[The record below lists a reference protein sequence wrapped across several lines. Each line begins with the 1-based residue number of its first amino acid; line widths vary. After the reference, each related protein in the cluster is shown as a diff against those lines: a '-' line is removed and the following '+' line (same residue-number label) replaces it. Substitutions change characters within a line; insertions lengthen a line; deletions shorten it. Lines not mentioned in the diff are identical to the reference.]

1 MGDIFLFIMV
11 IIFALSI
18 IGAIIEALEKFIKFL
33 KPPLKDDTVSNS
45 NRYIPKEKENK
56 SAFIRHEA
64 TKKTVIS
71 DFNMTVYEKLKNTLE
86 LLFDE
91 SLYEGEAYFDEFMDI
106 IDSIIEDELGET
118 KELKDYI
125 LFHDPWKQRDRLF
138 TNTYRKTIVFFHRK
152 LMDKVNFE
160 QVSFIQMA
168 EDLIYDSLDDQTIK
182 EAEEK
187 KWISSMIEKHPLGY
201 TEFGVIQTSEFQL
214 DDAVKIKE
222 KKLNVSNQYYKG
234 ADFYK
239 ENIENHILENIDDYV
254 ALVVDDYYYSDT
266 YVLIPINKKI
276 SMEEI
281 NTNIKLIYDTDT
293 NLFIGMKYKDK
304 FYPRL
309 DIWMSFNDRDL
320 PEYNVYSIEELV
332 IESFLTGEDLENL
345 KLIFNSPRKINSYRK
360 SDISKTTDNEE
371 SVSKKTTDE
380 KIVNKDNI
388 KILELKE
395 SLKELKQD
403 LAQGKID
410 KKEYERLKQDLY
422 ERVIRSI

>member
-1 MGDIFLFIMV
+1 
-11 IIFALSI
+11 
-18 IGAIIEALEKFIKFL
+18 
-33 KPPLKDDTVSNS
+33 
-45 NRYIPKEKENK
+45 
-56 SAFIRHEA
+56 
-64 TKKTVIS
+64 
-71 DFNMTVYEKLKNTLE
+71 
-86 LLFDE
+86 
-91 SLYEGEAYFDEFMDI
+91 
-106 IDSIIEDELGET
+106 
-118 KELKDYI
+118 
-125 LFHDPWKQRDRLF
+125 
-138 TNTYRKTIVFFHRK
+138 
-152 LMDKVNFE
+152 
-160 QVSFIQMA
+160 
-168 EDLIYDSLDDQTIK
+168 
-182 EAEEK
+182 
-187 KWISSMIEKHPLGY
+187 MIEKHPLGY